1 MRRGDAVVWASE
13 AEEAAS
19 RSLQSH
25 APQLGHADSGHP
37 RASPA
42 DSRLSDLPALGPR
55 FPSTEYSRLEGGPG
69 AGPGLVPSGVATAQ
83 GSEDPERETGRC

>member
-1 MRRGDAVVWASE
+1 MPLSSGTLTQGILEPAPLTHGFLTCLPWA
-13 AEEAAS
+13 
-19 RSLQSH
+19 
-25 APQLGHADSGHP
+25 PG
-37 RASPA
+37 
-42 DSRLSDLPALGPR
+42 